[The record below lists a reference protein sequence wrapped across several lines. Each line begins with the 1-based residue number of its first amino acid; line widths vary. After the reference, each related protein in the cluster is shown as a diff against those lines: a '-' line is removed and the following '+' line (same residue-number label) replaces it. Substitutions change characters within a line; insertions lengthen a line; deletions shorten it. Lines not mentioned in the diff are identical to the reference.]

1 MPQQHSLA
9 QHARDRADD
18 LRIAW
23 EWAIASGAVR
33 AAEARII
40 SPIVADLCRLTGL
53 VNLSQ
58 QTGLAYIRRG
68 SDAQRPRA
76 LIRALD
82 SAQDSS
88 IEEPILDGGLTIH
101 RSARQRRLLCQAMAM
116 GLRLKPDSGH
126 ANAYIV
132 WEPGEEGFCELV
144 SVDACSCRRF
154 TRWGGCP
161 HHALVIDTVR
171 IAQGAADVAA

>member
-1 MPQQHSLA
+1 MPQQHALA
-9 QHARDRADD
+9 QHAQNRADD

-23 EWAIASGAVR
+23 EWAIANGAVR

-40 SPIVADLCRLTGL
+40 SPIMADLCRLTRL

-58 QTGLAYIRRG
+58 QTGLALLRLG
-68 SDAQRPRA
+68 PDAQRPRV

-82 SAQDSS
+82 GAEDSS
-88 IEEPILDGGLTIH
+88 VEEPILDGGLTIH

-116 GLRLKPDSGH
+116 GLRLKPDSVH
-126 ANAYIV
+126 ADTYIV
-132 WEPGEEGFCELV
+132 WEPGKEGFCELV
-144 SVDACSCRRF
+144 SVDECSCRRF
-154 TRWGGCP
+154 TRWGCCP

-171 IAQGAADVAA
+171 IAQGAADIAA